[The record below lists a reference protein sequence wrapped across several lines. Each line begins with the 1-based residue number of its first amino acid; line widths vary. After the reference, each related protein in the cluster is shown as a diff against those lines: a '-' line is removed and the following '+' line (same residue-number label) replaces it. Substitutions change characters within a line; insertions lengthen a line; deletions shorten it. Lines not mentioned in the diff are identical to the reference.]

1 MASEGYYDVKHEL
14 FISISNLKVSMLET
28 GGVEKKIVPL
38 AQFREQKCL
47 CGNERK
53 ALILV

>member
-28 GGVEKKIVPL
+28 GGAEKK
-38 AQFREQKCL
+38 L
-47 CGNERK
+47 CHLLSSGSRSVYVGMKEK
-53 ALILV
+53 P